1 MYYPNIFTYFKIGT
15 FSETKDMLI
24 RLSKC
29 FTLNKVNNV
38 KESIKNKVPG
48 YTCISFAQFFPY
60 QTS

>member
-1 MYYPNIFTYFKIGT
+1 MYNPNIFTYFKIGT

-48 YTCISFAQFFPY
+48 YISFAQFFPY

>member
-1 MYYPNIFTYFKIGT
+1 MYYPNILTYFKIGT
-15 FSETKDMLI
+15 FSETKDMVI

-48 YTCISFAQFFPY
+48 YISFAQFFPY

>member
-1 MYYPNIFTYFKIGT
+1 MYYQNKFTYFKIGT
-15 FSETKDMLI
+15 FSETKEMLI
-24 RLSKC
+24 TLSTS

-48 YTCISFAQFFPY
+48 YISFAPFFPY